1 MDIRVLMGLQ
11 ERVGTAKS
19 TDLVVAY
26 ATNFNVKADTNKIE
40 SKVLGIGRWVKDTIP
55 GRRSVAGDF
64 ELQPSIAQVETVLE
78 AAGFKKGSD
87 STYKASSFEKYLTL
101 LSDFQSDNLSIE
113 YKDCLVNT
121 LGITVTQEDY
131 VSVKVGVIGMGDD
144 VKDNKVS
151 SGSIKTVK
159 DTQLVCYGAVLKQ
172 AESDISATVETVD
185 ININNSLE
193 GKGGLNSRSFTK
205 ILQNGRG
212 SIEVNIKFNAFD
224 KDNYTTALKML
235 KENKGLKLELILK
248 EDIADTEGA
257 NGRKLEITMPN
268 VKLASVDLEDLEGAG
283 GLSKVMTAL
292 PDENGEPITF
302 KIVEPAS
309 GLGV

>member
-11 ERVGTAKS
+11 ERVGTAK
-19 TDLVVAY
+19 TTELTVAY

-40 SKVLGIGRWVKDTIP
+40 SKVLGIGRWVKDTMP

-87 STYKASSFEKYLTL
+87 KTYKASPFEKYLTL

-121 LGITVTQEDY
+121 LGITVAQEDY
-131 VSVKVGVIGMGDD
+131 VSVKVGIIGMGDD
-144 VKDNKVS
+144 VKNNKVS
-151 SGSIKTVK
+151 SESIKTVK
-159 DTQLVCYGAVLKQ
+159 DTQLICYGAVLKQ
-172 AESDISATVETVD
+172 DSMDISATVESVD

-193 GKGGLNSRSFTK
+193 GRGGLNSRSFTK

-212 SIEVNIKFNAFD
+212 SIEVNVKFNAFD
-224 KDNYTTALKML
+224 KENYTKALTML
-235 KENKGLKLELILK
+235 KENKGLKLELTLK
-248 EDIADTEGA
+248 EDIATDEGEKGK
-257 NGRKLEITMPN
+257 N
-268 VKLASVDLEDLEGAG
+268 
-283 GLSKVMTAL
+283 
-292 PDENGEPITF
+292 
-302 KIVEPAS
+302 
-309 GLGV
+309 